1 MPTVISQA
9 LADAFLLPSAT
20 PSGQRLF
27 TVKKE
32 DMLDDQLLT
41 LLRVS
46 YYLNN
51 NTKEGTCKSFRSVM

>member
-1 MPTVISQA
+1 MPTVIPKA

-32 DMLDDQLLT
+32 DMLDDKILT

-46 YYLNN
+46 YLNN
-51 NTKEGTCKSFRSVM
+51 KRKGRERVSEV